1 MKTKFFF
8 TDIDGVWTDGSMYY
22 ADDGAELKRF
32 STYDSAGVLFL
43 KSIGIETVIVTGES
57 NPVVTRRAEKLG
69 IDHVFL
75 GIKNKKELLTDFCSN
90 HQVLLEN
97 QPYIGDDINDIE
109 MLQISRYSYC
119 PTSAP
124 EYTKSFVVH
133 VVNTKGGEG
142 AFRDAVIH
150 YINLHHDFE
159 QILNKIVKNDY
170 RQ

>member
-1 MKTKFFF
+1 METKFFF

-22 ADDGAELKRF
+22 SDKGAELKRF

-43 KSIGIETVIVTGES
+43 KSIGIETVIITGES
-57 NPVVTRRAEKLG
+57 NPVVTRRSEKLG
-69 IDHVFL
+69 IHHVFL
-75 GIKNKKELLTDFCSN
+75 GVKNKKELLTEFCSN

-119 PTSAP
+119 PISAP
-124 EYTKSFVVH
+124 EYTKSCVRH

-150 YINLHHDFE
+150 YIKGHHDFE
-159 QILNKIVKNDY
+159 QILKRVVKNDY

>member
-1 MKTKFFF
+1 M
-8 TDIDGVWTDGSMYY
+8 WTDGSMYY
-22 ADDGAELKRF
+22 SDDGAELKRF

-57 NPVVTRRAEKLG
+57 NSVVMRRAEKLG
-69 IDHVFL
+69 INHVFL
-75 GIKNKKELLTDFCSN
+75 GIKNKKELLTKFCSN

-109 MLQISRYSYC
+109 MLQVSRYSYC
-119 PTSAP
+119 PISAP
-124 EYTKSFVVH
+124 EYTKSCVRH

-150 YINLHHDFE
+150 YIKGHYDFE
-159 QILNKIVKNDY
+159 QILKRIVKNDY